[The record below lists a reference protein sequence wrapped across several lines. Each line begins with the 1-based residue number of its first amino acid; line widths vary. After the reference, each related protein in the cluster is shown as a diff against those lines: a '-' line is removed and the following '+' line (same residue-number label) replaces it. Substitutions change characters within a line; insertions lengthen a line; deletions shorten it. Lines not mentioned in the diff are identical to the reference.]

1 MKRILL
7 VAAVLGTLASCGDYT
22 SADANGGGDSA
33 SVNPTVT
40 GGTNDTLTA
49 GSGGTG
55 RIGTDTSKA
64 GDTLNRR
71 DSLKRP

>member
-1 MKRILL
+1 MKRIFL
-7 VAAVLGTLASCGDYT
+7 VAAVLCTLASCGDYS

-33 SVNPTVT
+33 SINPSTT
-40 GGTNDTLTA
+40 GGTNDSLTE

-71 DSLKRP
+71 DSLNRP

>member
-33 SVNPTVT
+33 
-40 GGTNDTLTA
+40 
-49 GSGGTG
+49 
-55 RIGTDTSKA
+55 K
-64 GDTLNRR
+64 
-71 DSLKRP
+71 